1 MTIHRDIDAD
11 AVSVED
17 RTEIDGYDGTEL
29 RRDGTE
35 VIDRRP
41 VYETAPAEAAAPS
54 SQWLDRVR
62 WGPVW
67 AGLVTTLATFLLLTV
82 AAVAVGAGALTAGA
96 DTATAG
102 LGGAIASAAIA
113 LIAFFVGG
121 VMAGRT
127 AAVMERGYGAV
138 NGFLVWALGLV
149 LILALAAFGLGSLFG
164 AAGQLFAQYQQMG
177 SATPQGVDPQQAA
190 AAVRDSSLGAFVGML
205 LPAIAATLGGY
216 LGARTLMR
224 THRSRLAS

>member
-82 AAVAVGAGALTAGA
+82 AAVSVGAGALTAGA

-102 LGGAIASAAIA
+102 LGGA
-113 LIAFFVGG
+113 
-121 VMAGRT
+121 
-127 AAVMERGYGAV
+127 
-138 NGFLVWALGLV
+138 
-149 LILALAAFGLGSLFG
+149 
-164 AAGQLFAQYQQMG
+164 
-177 SATPQGVDPQQAA
+177 
-190 AAVRDSSLGAFVGML
+190 
-205 LPAIAATLGGY
+205 
-216 LGARTLMR
+216 
-224 THRSRLAS
+224 